1 MKTPERH
8 SDTSPSPDEASI
20 ADGRPIVCIF
30 GSYSPKPGE
39 PLYEQAYAIGHA
51 LAKAG
56 FVVANGGYDGIME
69 ASAKGAKD
77 AGGSTIGVTCDI
89 FSDYR
94 GRPLKANRYID
105 REISHKT
112 VLGRIEQMI
121 KMSAGY
127 VILEGGTGTLSEF
140 GIVWEYVAKKLIR
153 PRPIFIVGDFW
164 KPTVERVTAA
174 RPSHGKHV
182 YCVNTPEEIIA
193 IAKAA
198 IPIVPPVDAHPNSR

>member
-1 MKTPERH
+1 MAPL
-8 SDTSPSPDEASI
+8 
-20 ADGRPIVCIF
+20 ADGQPIVCIF
-30 GSYSPKPGE
+30 GSYSPQPGE
-39 PLYEQAYAIGHA
+39 PLYEQAYRIGHA

-77 AGGSTIGVTCDI
+77 AGGSTIGVTCAI

-94 GRPLKANRYID
+94 GQPLKANRYID
-105 REISHKT
+105 REILHDS
-112 VLGRIEQMI
+112 VLRRIEQMVE
-121 KMSAGY
+121 MSAGY

-164 KPTVERVTAA
+164 KPTVERVVSA

-182 YCVNTPEEIIA
+182 HCVNTPEEIIA
-193 IAKAA
+193 IARAA
-198 IPIVPPVDAHPNSR
+198 IPLMLKK